1 MLRMSSQGAGTF
13 DTGESDMRKSRASAC
28 AAVVLGLVAVGGT
41 VPAAADV
48 RAPVDLGTLPD
59 GVYSATTAINNRG
72 AVAGISRTTDGVFH
86 PVRWSRNGTIK
97 QLSLPDGVDFGQ
109 TVDINESNTVLGYYQ
124 DQQLD
129 LHPAVWAAGGLRT
142 DLPLPPGVTY
152 SLVNDINNAGT
163 VVGYASPNPVRWNTD
178 GTVTVLPLLPGG
190 TGGQAV
196 AINDTGTIV
205 GFSRVPDGTRHAV
218 RWSPDGTITDLG
230 TLGGGDSD
238 SVDVNERGAV
248 AGQAQGADGAY
259 HAVRWTRNG
268 RITELG
274 QVDSRAVAINDGG
287 VVVGTAE
294 GAPVRWTGTTPTML
308 PLLAGDFQGFTVDVN
323 RTGVVAGI
331 SGDPFSGGRGVVWD
345 AAGVPTELGPVPGG
359 QTTSV
364 NDINDLGA
372 VVGNMRTANGDIHAV
387 RW

>member
-1 MLRMSSQGAGTF
+1 MW
-13 DTGESDMRKSRASAC
+13 KSRASAC

-59 GVYSATTAINNRG
+59 GEYSATTAINNLG
-72 AVAGISRTTDGVFH
+72 VIAGISRTTDGVFH
-86 PVRWSRNGTIK
+86 PVRWSRNGKIT
-97 QLSLPDGVDFGQ
+97 QLSLPDGVGFGQ

-129 LHPAVWAAGGLRT
+129 IHPAVWDASGLRT
-142 DLPLPPGVTY
+142 DLPLPPGTTY
-152 SLVNDINNAGT
+152 SSASDINNAGT

-205 GFSRVPDGTRHAV
+205 GFSRVADGTHAV
-218 RWSPDGTITDLG
+218 RWAPDGTITDLG
-230 TLGGGDSD
+230 TLGGGYST

-248 AGQAQGADGAY
+248 AGQAQGPDGTY
-259 HAVRWTRNG
+259 HAVRWTPNG
-268 RITELG
+268 RLVELSAA
-274 QVDSRAVAINDGG
+274 DSGAAAINDRG
-287 VVVGTAE
+287 VVVGAA
-294 GAPVRWTGTTPTML
+294 GGVPVRWTGTTATTL
-308 PLLAGDFQGFTVDVN
+308 PLLDGDFQGYAVDVN
-323 RTGVVAGI
+323 RTGVVVGL
-331 SGDPFSGGRGVVWD
+331 SGDPFFGGRGVVWD
-345 AAGVPTELGPVPGG
+345 ATGAVTELGPVPGG
-359 QTTSV
+359 QATSV
-364 NDINDLGA
+364 NDINDRGQI
-372 VVGNMRTANGDIHAV
+372 VGNMRMANGDIHAV

>member
-1 MLRMSSQGAGTF
+1 
-13 DTGESDMRKSRASAC
+13 MRKSRVSVC
-28 AAVVLGLVAVGGT
+28 VAVVLGLVVVGGT

-48 RAPVDLGTLPD
+48 RAPIDLGTLPD
-59 GVYSATTAINNRG
+59 GVYSATTAINNQG

-86 PVRWSRNGTIK
+86 PVRWSRNGTIT

-124 DQQLD
+124 GQQLET
-129 LHPAVWAAGGLRT
+129 HPAVWDASGRRT
-142 DLPLPPGVTY
+142 DLPLPPGTPY
-152 SLVNDINNAGT
+152 SLVNDMNNAGT
-163 VVGYASPNPVRWNTD
+163 VVGYVSPNPVRWNTN

-196 AINDTGTIV
+196 AINDAGTIV
-205 GFSRVPDGTRHAV
+205 GFSRVPDGTQHAV
-218 RWSPDGTITDLG
+218 RWSPDGRITDLG
-230 TLGGGDSD
+230 TLGGGYSD

-259 HAVRWTRNG
+259 HAVRWPQNG
-268 RITELG
+268 RITELSPA
-274 QVDSRAVAINDGG
+274 DSKAVAINDRG
-287 VVVGTAE
+287 VVVGSSG
-294 GAPVRWTGTTPTML
+294 GAPVRWTGTTPTAL
-308 PLLAGDFQGFTVDVN
+308 PLLVGDFQGFAVDVN

-331 SGDPFSGGRGVVWD
+331 SGDPFSSSRGVVWD
-345 AAGVPTELGPVPGG
+345 AAGAATELGPVPGG

-364 NDINDLGA
+364 NDINDRGE
-372 VVGNMRTANGDIHAV
+372 VVGNMRTANGDVHAV